1 MSLFISEK
9 QKKIAQKQADAKA
22 ERTVFKK
29 DMKLEEVNLATA
41 MPPIIY
47 LANKAEDGFEGDI
60 LADFYQ
66 LFPQATTALDKTTN
80 EPIEPLFISGEHG
93 DGLPDLMRLVKQHIP
108 ESKEQEYE
116 ARKEKR
122 YDRYMEYK

>member
-66 LFPQATTALDKTTN
+66 LFP
-80 EPIEPLFISGEHG
+80 
-93 DGLPDLMRLVKQHIP
+93 
-108 ESKEQEYE
+108 
-116 ARKEKR
+116 
-122 YDRYMEYK
+122 